1 MFVWH
6 ETHSKPLAE
15 LEIRV
20 STSGMWPNTFVQVCD
35 TQMFFSENAS
45 KPVAVP
51 ASEAGLQQ
59 ASA

>member
-6 ETHSKPLAE
+6 ETHSKPLAM

-20 STSGMWPNTFVQVCD
+20 SVLGMCPNTFVQVFD
-35 TQMFFSENAS
+35 TQMFFENAS

-51 ASEAGLQQ
+51 ASEACLQQ
-59 ASA
+59 AFA

>member
-6 ETHSKPLAE
+6 ETHSKPLAM

-20 STSGMWPNTFVQVCD
+20 SVLGMCPNTFVQVCD
-35 TQMFFSENAS
+35 TQMFFFENAS

-51 ASEAGLQQ
+51 ASKTCLQQ
-59 ASA
+59 AFA